1 VQLSPE
7 QVLLLM
13 FELVL
18 VDDGA
23 SHDFGSQFLE
33 MAVHIDVLELPLAQK
48 VLMVLGLGHYV
59 RGVDGVVVLEL
70 LAT

>member
-1 VQLSPE
+1 
-7 QVLLLM
+7 
-13 FELVL
+13 
-18 VDDGA
+18 
-23 SHDFGSQFLE
+23 

-48 VLMVLGLGHYV
+48 VLLVLRLGHYV